1 MLDLFCHFP
10 LVRLLFHQVLVFLA
24 LLLQLEL
31 TRLEV
36 NFLPDSPSFLQKNL
50 LLLLLQLD
58 LHVEHFAHFHLLLLA
73 TLFL

>member
-1 MLDLFCHFP
+1 M
-10 LVRLLFHQVLVFLA
+10 RLLFHQVLVFLA

-36 NFLPDSPSFLQKNL
+36 NFLPDSSSFLQKNL

-58 LHVEHFAHFHLLLLA
+58 LHVEHLAHFHLLLLA
-73 TLFL
+73 TLFF